1 MIFLMI
7 GIKTKQ
13 AFTHKLQQQA
23 QIKKTQLILIC
34 CFNLKI

>member
-1 MIFLMI
+1 MI

-23 QIKKTQLILIC
+23 QIKKHNWFLFVVLIWK
-34 CFNLKI
+34 FKY